1 MALWSVAILE
11 LKSSW
16 NIWPKW
22 CWKRNSWYLST
33 NVSPTSVTNIKIE
46 EALRL
51 TLNKSFAFFDISCRN
66 DPTASQRKIMKII
79 SVRYFTAIFKK
90 PFTKLIEFFRL
101 LILKSFKNL
110 HFLAHFS
117 SKSKIF
123 QDHLKVGK
131 HFYCTCIKY
140 IFEINDS
147 VSIIYKSFIWYIYLL
162 RWIQLYFCY
171 LLVFSSY

>member
-1 MALWSVAILE
+1 MISQFSKIHGAVICSDLGTKIKLEHLAKMMLETEFVISV
-11 LKSSW
+11 
-16 NIWPKW
+16 N
-22 CWKRNSWYLST
+22 NM
-33 NVSPTSVTNIKIE
+33 SPTSVTNIKIE

-131 HFYCTCIKY
+131 HFYCTCIKF

-147 VSIIYKSFIWYIYLL
+147 VSIIYKSFI
-162 RWIQLYFCY
+162 
-171 LLVFSSY
+171 